1 MTKPSAG
8 GTVSIGKAAELL
20 GLRSRNE
27 LYRLID
33 SGYLPSVEEVR
44 GQRAVKRLYL
54 DGLEKLWANRPRNEI
69 HPPRTAEGRA
79 ERRRS
84 QAIRAGQAGAGEE
97 APVRPRRQR
106 TSEGVA
112 VQVEER
118 PPGDPRDQ
126 GWDDGLL
133 GNGGLGL
140 PGLPTTT
147 PNLEDQ
153 KAWTEFEKRYKIRME
168 NMKEAG
174 LLVYREDY
182 DAAYRAVIAQ
192 IKSRVERIGKLLQVR
207 KPTIGRDVIE
217 AVEELSREA
226 LEAVA
231 DYDFAELEG

>member
-1 MTKPSAG
+1 MTKPRG
-8 GTVSIGKAAELL
+8 GQTVSVGKAAELL

-27 LYRLID
+27 LYRLIE
-33 SGYLPSVEEVR
+33 SGYLPSVEAER
-44 GQRAVKRLYL
+44 GQQVVKRLYL
-54 DGLEKLWANRPRNEI
+54 DGLEELWANRPRSEV

-79 ERRRS
+79 ARARA
-84 QAIRAGQAGAGEE
+84 QAIRSRQVAGGEGEQA
-97 APVRPRRQR
+97 RPRQRR
-106 TSEGVA
+106 TSTG
-112 VQVEER
+112 ER
-118 PPGDPRDQ
+118 RPGGDAPPGDPREA

-133 GNGGLGL
+133 SDGGLGL
-140 PGLPTTT
+140 PAMPQGT

-192 IKSRVERIGKLLQVR
+192 IKTRVERIGKLLQVR
-207 KPTIGRDVIE
+207 KPMIGMDVVE
-217 AVEELSREA
+217 AVEELAREA

-231 DYDFAELEG
+231 DYDFAELEE